1 MKLIPIWGQAIIVAV
16 IFGLI
21 FGAGWKVASWK
32 ASGEVATAEAERDAA
47 VLERDEKRAFAE
59 GCRKDIAAI
68 QLTILTMTTEAAQRE
83 IDYLEAV
90 NKPPEVVVRYRDRWH
105 DAPDVIVSEN
115 CPEAVGQL
123 FEYLHSLPVT
133 EDGHDG

>member
-1 MKLIPIWGQAIIVAV
+1 MKLIPMWAQAAIVAVIVAV
-16 IFGLI
+16 IFG
-21 FGAGWKVASWK
+21 AGWKTASWK
-32 ASGEVATAEAERDAA
+32 ASGEIESLTGERDAA

-68 QLTILTMTTEAAQRE
+68 QLTVAKMVTDTLIRE
-83 IDYLEAV
+83 KEYLEAV
-90 NKPPEVVVRYRDRWH
+90 SKPPEIVVRYRDRWH

-123 FEYLHSLPVT
+123 FEYLHSLP
-133 EDGHDG
+133 EIGGPP